1 MLGFLFSIEGLPLVV
16 ALTCAGGQTCH
27 ADSFHRF
34 SLSEKMSDFQ
44 YDLFTIGAG
53 SGGVRAS
60 RMSAGF
66 GARVAIAESTY
77 MGGTCVNA
85 GCIPK
90 KLFSYAA
97 HFHEDIE
104 DAVGFGWASNGQQFD
119 WKTLVANKDR
129 EIARLNGIYERVLT
143 GAGVTVMR
151 GHAQLVDEHT
161 VEINGERIT
170 SKYILLATGGAP
182 VKPDIPGGELAITSD
197 EFFHLPAL
205 PARVLVIG
213 AGYIAV
219 ELASIF
225 NGLGATTTLL
235 YRGQL
240 PLKAFDVDLG
250 TVLAAE
256 MRKKGVEIRHG
267 NGIERIDKV
276 VGGLALTL
284 IDGTVLEADCILFAT
299 GRAPRTH
306 GLGLEKLGVVLS
318 KKGGVKVDER
328 YATNVPSI
336 FAIGDVTGT
345 LALTPVALA
354 EGMVVAD
361 QLFNDGKRRMSYEN
375 VPTAIF
381 SHPNVSSVGLSE
393 MLARE
398 RGFEVKIFK
407 TDFKALKHTLSGRD
421 ERTFMKLV
429 VDVATDRVLG
439 AHMVGPDAGEIMQG
453 IAIALNCGATKAQFD
468 ATLGIHPT
476 VAEEFVTMRVAV
488 E

>member
-1 MLGFLFSIEGLPLVV
+1 M
-16 ALTCAGGQTCH
+16 A
-27 ADSFHRF
+27 
-34 SLSEKMSDFQ
+34 DFQ

-60 RMSAGF
+60 RMSAGY
-66 GARVAIAESTY
+66 GAKVAIAESTY
-77 MGGTCVNA
+77 LGGTCVNA

-97 HFHEDIE
+97 HFREDIE
-104 DAVGFGWASNGQQFD
+104 DAVGFGWAGEGVHFD

-143 GAGVTVMR
+143 EAGVHVLR
-151 GHAQLVDEHT
+151 GHARLVDEHT
-161 VEINGERIT
+161 VEIDGRQIT
-170 SKYILLATGGAP
+170 SRHILIATGGAP
-182 VKPDIPGGELAITSD
+182 VKPAIPGSELAITSD
-197 EFFHLPAL
+197 EFFHLDAL

-219 ELASIF
+219 EFASIF
-225 NGLGATTTLL
+225 NGLGAKTTLL

-240 PLKAFDVDLG
+240 PLKAFDADLG

-256 MRKKGVEIRHG
+256 MRRKGVELRHG

-276 VGGLALTL
+276 ACGLALTL
-284 IDGTVLEADCILFAT
+284 TGGALVEADCILFAT
-299 GRAPRTH
+299 GRAPRTQ
-306 GLGLEKLGVVLS
+306 GLGLEAAGVALS
-318 KKGGVKVDER
+318 TRGGIKVDER
-328 YATNVPSI
+328 YATSVPSI
-336 FAIGDVTGT
+336 FAIGDVTDT
-345 LALTPVALA
+345 PALTPVALA
-354 EGMVVAD
+354 EGMVLAD
-361 QLFNDGKRRMSYEN
+361 QLFNGGKRRMSYEN
-375 VPTAIF
+375 IPTAIF

-393 MLARE
+393 TLARE

-407 TDFKALKHTLSGRD
+407 ADFKALKHTLSGRD

-439 AHMVGPDAGEIMQG
+439 AHMVGTDAGEIMQG

-476 VAEEFVTMRVAV
+476 VAEEFVTMRGEVV
-488 E
+488 

>member
-1 MLGFLFSIEGLPLVV
+1 MP
-16 ALTCAGGQTCH
+16 
-27 ADSFHRF
+27 DY
-34 SLSEKMSDFQ
+34 Q

-66 GARVAIAESTY
+66 GAKVAIAESTY
-77 MGGTCVNA
+77 LGGTCVNA

-97 HFHEDIE
+97 HFHSDIE
-104 DAVGFGWASNGQQFD
+104 DAVGFGWANDGVHFD

-129 EIARLNGIYERVLT
+129 EIARLNGVYERILT
-143 GAGVTVMR
+143 GAGVNILR
-151 GHAQLVDEHT
+151 GHASLVDQHT

-170 SKYILLATGGAP
+170 SKNILLATGGAP
-182 VKPDIPGGELAITSD
+182 VKPDIPGSELAITSD
-197 EFFHLPAL
+197 EFFHLESL
-205 PARVLVIG
+205 PRRVLVIG

-225 NGLGATTTLL
+225 NGLGAHTTLL

-240 PLKAFDVDLG
+240 PLKAFDADLG
-250 TVLAAE
+250 TFLAAE
-256 MRKKGVEIRHG
+256 MRKKGVHMRHG

-276 VGGLALTL
+276 AGGLALKQPGGE
-284 IDGTVLEADCILFAT
+284 IIEADCILFAT
-299 GRAPRTH
+299 GRAPRIH
-306 GLGLEKLGVVLS
+306 GLGLESLGITLS
-318 KKGGVKVDER
+318 KKGGVKVDEH

-336 FAIGDVTGT
+336 FAIGDVTDT

-361 QLFNDGKRRMSYEN
+361 QLFNEGKRQLSYEN
-375 VPTAIF
+375 IPTAIF

-393 MLARE
+393 TLARE

-407 TDFKALKHTLSGRD
+407 SDFRALKHTLSGRD

-439 AHMVGPDAGEIMQG
+439 AHMVGHDAGEIIQG
-453 IAIALNCGATKAQFD
+453 IAVALNCGATKAQFD

-476 VAEEFVTMRVAV
+476 VAEEFVTMRTAV
-488 E
+488 V